1 VVERL
6 APYLHLLRGRV
17 RSQTAYRASFGIDLV
32 SNVWATVADVVT
44 VLVLFGVTT
53 EIGGFTRPEAL
64 VVVGLSACAFAW
76 ADLVVGNVDG
86 LHRYVRTGLL
96 DALLVR
102 PLRALPQLVTMDLP
116 LRKLARAG
124 FGTAVLVVFLA
135 LAPIDWTVPR
145 VVLAVVA
152 PVAGAV
158 FFGAVFV
165 ATATVAFW
173 WVESGEIGR
182 SLTYGG
188 RDLTAYPVTVYGE
201 LFGRVFAF
209 GLGFGFVA
217 YYPALTLLGRP
228 DPLGLPGWV
237 GWSAPAVALP
247 AAGIAVLCWRTG
259 IRHYRST
266 GS

>member
-1 VVERL
+1 
-6 APYLHLLRGRV
+6 
-17 RSQTAYRASFGIDLV
+17 
-32 SNVWATVADVVT
+32 

-53 EIGGFTRPEAL
+53 ELGGFARPEAL
-64 VVVGLSACAFAW
+64 VVVGLSACGFAW
-76 ADLVVGNVDG
+76 ADLAVGNVDG
-86 LHRYVRTGLL
+86 LRRYVRLGLL
-96 DALLVR
+96 DTLLVR
-102 PLRALPQLVTMDLP
+102 PLRALPQLVTMDLAV
-116 LRKLARAG
+116 RKLSRAG
-124 FGTAVLVVFLA
+124 FGTVVLVTFLLLARIEWTPARVA
-135 LAPIDWTVPR
+135 LAA
-145 VVLAVVA
+145 LA

-173 WVESGEIGR
+173 WVESGEIGN

-188 RDLTAYPVTVYGE
+188 RDLTAYPMTVYGG
-201 LFGRVFAF
+201 LFRRVFGF

-217 YYPALTLLGRP
+217 YYPALALLGRD

-237 GWSAPAVALP
+237 GWVSPAVAVP
-247 AAGIAVLCWRTG
+247 AAAAAAVCWRTG